1 MAPDG
6 TPAEVGAAAEKPS
19 LRRDVVGLP
28 ASTFQGVS
36 HMAPAAGVILGA
48 GFIASSAGAAF
59 PLAFGLAGL
68 ISLLISFS
76 IYQMAKHLPSA
87 GGYYTYV
94 SRGINPRLG
103 FLAGWVY
110 FLYDPLIPNLCT
122 ITVSTY
128 VAASVQQLFGVPFP
142 WWLYCIV
149 VYAGLGFI
157 TFVGLRPSIR
167 TAITFTLLEILITLA
182 LAVAIFGTHGVSGH
196 DLSMGFTLAGV
207 PKGLSGLAF
216 GLIFTVLS
224 YTGFESTIPL
234 AEETRNPRRSIAWA
248 AVLSVVI
255 VLVYYLIFGFATV
268 VGWGADNVSKT
279 LPIAAAPYN
288 TLAHSVWGNF
298 GIAILTLALMN
309 SGWGCS
315 LAGQNAV
322 IRVLYKMG
330 QVGVLPSALAR
341 VHPRYRTPYVA
352 ALAMTTLSLV
362 VLLVLGVTLGPAS
375 GFGLLA
381 TVISVGTI
389 LVYAVGMISVPI
401 FYRREHPD
409 EASVFMTYVFPIVG
423 VVLLLPVL
431 YASVWP
437 PPAFPLNLAPYID
450 LAWIMIGVGVLIY
463 LTRTRPRELEAGAET
478 IFVDTGVA
486 EGVPR

>member
-1 MAPDG
+1 
-6 TPAEVGAAAEKPS
+6 
-19 LRRDVVGLP
+19 VVGLP
-28 ASTFQGVS
+28 ASTFQGIT
-36 HMAPAAGVILGA
+36 HMAPAAGVMLGA

-76 IYQMAKHLPSA
+76 INQMAKHLPSA

-94 SRGINPRLG
+94 SRGINPRVG

-122 ITVSTY
+122 LTVATY
-128 VAASVQQLFGVPFP
+128 VAATIQQLFGVPFP

-149 VYAGLGFI
+149 VYVGLGAI
-157 TFVGLRPSIR
+157 TFLGLRPSIR
-167 TAITFTLLEILITLA
+167 TAITATVLEIGITLA
-182 LAVAIFGTHGVSGH
+182 LSVALFGSHGVTGH
-196 DLSMGFTLAGV
+196 DLSFGFTLAGI
-207 PKGLSGLAF
+207 PKGFSGLAF
-216 GLIFTVLS
+216 GMIFTVLS

-234 AEETRNPRRSIAWA
+234 AEETRNPRHSIAWA

-255 VLVYYLIFGFATV
+255 VGVYYLIFSFATV
-268 VGWGADNVSKT
+268 VGWGPENSIKT
-279 LPIAAAPYN
+279 LATANAPYN

-341 VHPRYRTPYVA
+341 IHPRYRTPYVA
-352 ALAMTTLSLV
+352 ALSMTALSLA
-362 VLLVLGVTLGPAS
+362 VLLLLGVTLGPAN
-375 GFGLLA
+375 GFGFLA

-409 EASVFMTYVFPIVG
+409 EASLFMTYVFPIAG
-423 VVLLLPVL
+423 TLLLVPVL

-437 PPAFPLNLAPYID
+437 PPAFPLNLAPYVD
-450 LAWIMIGVGVLIY
+450 LLWILIGVALLVFLS
-463 LTRTRPRELEAGAET
+463 RTRPKELAAGAET
-478 IFVDTGVA
+478 IFTETDVA
-486 EGVPR
+486 TGVPR

>member
-1 MAPDG
+1 MAQNGPPG
-6 TPAEVGAAAEKPS
+6 GVAAAAEPS
-19 LRRDVVGLP
+19 LRRNVVGLP

-76 IYQMAKHLPSA
+76 IHQMAKHLPSA

-94 SRGINPRLG
+94 SRGINPKLG

-128 VAASVQQLFGVPFP
+128 VAASIQELFGVPFP

-149 VYAGLGFI
+149 VFVGLGFI

-182 LAVAIFGTHGVSGH
+182 LAVTIFGQHGITGH
-196 DLSMGFTLAGV
+196 DVSFGFTLAGT

-268 VGWGADNVSKT
+268 VGWGAENAIKT
-279 LPIAAAPYN
+279 LPTAAAPYN
-288 TLAHSVWGNF
+288 SLAHSAWGNF
-298 GIAILTLALMN
+298 GVAILTLALMN

-341 VHPRYRTPYVA
+341 VHPKYRTPYVA
-352 ALAMTTLSLV
+352 AASMTALSLV
-362 VLLVLGVTLGPAS
+362 VLLVLGVLLGPAN

-389 LVYAVGMISVPI
+389 LVYIVGMISVPI

-409 EASVFMTYVFPIVG
+409 EINLFMTYVFPIAG
-423 VVLLLPVL
+423 TLLLIPVL

-450 LAWIMIGVGVLIY
+450 LLWILGGVAVLIY
-463 LTRTRPRELEAGAET
+463 LSRTRPKQLEAGAET
-478 IFVDTGVA
+478 IFTDTGVA
-486 EGVPR
+486 EGLPR

>member
-1 MAPDG
+1 M
-6 TPAEVGAAAEKPS
+6 AAAAAPS
-19 LRRDVVGLP
+19 LRRNVVGLP

-76 IYQMAKHLPSA
+76 IHQMAKHLPSA

-94 SRGINPRLG
+94 SRGINPKVG

-128 VAASVQQLFGVPFP
+128 VAASIQELFGVLFP

-149 VYAGLGFI
+149 VYLGLGFI

-182 LAVAIFGTHGVSGH
+182 LAVTIFGQHGITGH
-196 DLSMGFTLAGV
+196 DVSFGFTLAGT
-207 PKGLSGLAF
+207 PKGLSGIAF

-268 VGWGADNVSKT
+268 VGWGADNAIKT
-279 LPIAAAPYN
+279 LPAAAAPYN
-288 TLAHSVWGNF
+288 SLAHAAWGNF
-298 GIAILTLALMN
+298 GVAILTLALMN

-341 VHPRYRTPYVA
+341 VHPKYRTPYVA
-352 ALAMTTLSLV
+352 AIAMTALSLV
-362 VLLVLGVTLGPAS
+362 VVLILGVTLGPAN

-389 LVYAVGMISVPI
+389 LVYAVGMVSVPI

-409 EASVFMTYVFPIVG
+409 QINLFMTYVFPIVG
-423 VVLLLPVL
+423 TLLLIPVL

-450 LAWIMIGVGVLIY
+450 LLWILGGVAVLIY
-463 LTRTRPRELEAGAET
+463 LSRTRPKQLEAGAET
-478 IFVDTGVA
+478 IFADTGVA
-486 EGVPR
+486 EGLAR